1 MLQNHCGNPTPIKY
15 LKFLKIYVIIYIE
28 NEKRRKDNMHFDRIK
43 DLENMI
49 DSYLKEALK
58 AEIDNMIT
66 KRRGNIDEA
75 QKDFIGFVNEIKA
88 MGAEIFENKRVE
100 NYEKAEA
107 AKELERQRQL
117 KLERQRK
124 EEEAARRREV
134 EETLRSKRE
143 AEEVEKRRREA
154 KEAFRR
160 SREATLDDIL
170 NTVQEKLKTD
180 SNKSETVTKKSV
192 NVFDDDIFNM
202 FLSTV
207 LEEVFK

>member
-1 MLQNHCGNPTPIKY
+1 MS
-15 LKFLKIYVIIYIE
+15 
-28 NEKRRKDNMHFDRIK
+28 FDRIE
-43 DLENMI
+43 DLEKMI

-88 MGAEIFENKRVE
+88 MGAEIFENKRRE

-124 EEEAARRREV
+124 EEEAARRKEV

-180 SNKSETVTKKSV
+180 SNKSETVTKKKDV

>member
-1 MLQNHCGNPTPIKY
+1 MN
-15 LKFLKIYVIIYIE
+15 
-28 NEKRRKDNMHFDRIK
+28 FDRIK

-58 AEIDNMIT
+58 AEIDNMIA

-124 EEEAARRREV
+124 EEEAEKKRREIAEAFKRNKEMEAAKELEIQRKKEEAARRRE
-134 EETLRSKRE
+134 
-143 AEEVEKRRREA
+143 AEEALRR
-154 KEAFRR
+154 K
-160 SREATLDDIL
+160 REATLDDIL
-170 NTVQEKLKTD
+170 NTVQEKLKSD

-192 NVFDDDIFNM
+192 NVFNDDIFDM

>member
-1 MLQNHCGNPTPIKY
+1 MKKGE
-15 LKFLKIYVIIYIE
+15 KI
-28 NEKRRKDNMHFDRIK
+28 NMNFDRIK

-170 NTVQEKLKTD
+170 NTVQEKLKSD

>member
-1 MLQNHCGNPTPIKY
+1 MN
-15 LKFLKIYVIIYIE
+15 
-28 NEKRRKDNMHFDRIK
+28 FDRIK

-124 EEEAARRREV
+124 EEEAARQRKV
-134 EETLRSKRE
+134 EETLRSKKE
-143 AEEVEKRRREA
+143 AEEALRR
-154 KEAFRR
+154 K
-160 SREATLDDIL
+160 REATLDDIL

-180 SNKSETVTKKSV
+180 SNKSKTVIKKDV

>member
-1 MLQNHCGNPTPIKY
+1 MN
-15 LKFLKIYVIIYIE
+15 
-28 NEKRRKDNMHFDRIK
+28 FDRIK

-124 EEEAARRREV
+124 EEEAEKKRREIAEAFKRNKEMEAAKELERRRKEV
-134 EETLRSKRE
+134 
-143 AEEVEKRRREA
+143 
-154 KEAFRR
+154 
-160 SREATLDDIL
+160 DDIL
-170 NTVQEKLKTD
+170 NTIQTKLKKE
-180 SNKSETVTKKSV
+180 SNTETTKKSV

>member
-1 MLQNHCGNPTPIKY
+1 MN
-15 LKFLKIYVIIYIE
+15 
-28 NEKRRKDNMHFDRIK
+28 FDRIEN
-43 DLENMI
+43 LEKII
-49 DSYLKEALK
+49 DSYINEALK
-58 AEIDNMIT
+58 AEIDNLII

-107 AKELERQRQL
+107 AKELERQR
-117 KLERQRK
+117 K
-124 EEEAARRREV
+124 EEEAARRRKV

-170 NTVQEKLKTD
+170 NTVQEKLKNS

>member
-1 MLQNHCGNPTPIKY
+1 MN
-15 LKFLKIYVIIYIE
+15 
-28 NEKRRKDNMHFDRIK
+28 FDRIK

-58 AEIDNMIT
+58 AEIDNMII

-154 KEAFRR
+154 EEALRR
-160 SREATLDDIL
+160 KREATLDDIL
-170 NTVQEKLKTD
+170 NTVQEKLKSD

-192 NVFDDDIFNM
+192 NIFDDDIFNM

>member
-1 MLQNHCGNPTPIKY
+1 MKKGE
-15 LKFLKIYVIIYIE
+15 KI
-28 NEKRRKDNMHFDRIK
+28 NMNFDRIK

-170 NTVQEKLKTD
+170 NTVQEKLKSD
-180 SNKSETVTKKSV
+180 SNKSETVTKKKDV
-192 NVFDDDIFNM
+192 NVFNDDIFNM

>member
-1 MLQNHCGNPTPIKY
+1 MN
-15 LKFLKIYVIIYIE
+15 
-28 NEKRRKDNMHFDRIK
+28 FDRIK

-58 AEIDNMIT
+58 AEIDNMIA

-170 NTVQEKLKTD
+170 NTVQEKLKSD

>member
-1 MLQNHCGNPTPIKY
+1 MN
-15 LKFLKIYVIIYIE
+15 
-28 NEKRRKDNMHFDRIK
+28 FDRIK

-154 KEAFRR
+154 EEAFRR

-170 NTVQEKLKTD
+170 NTVQEKLKSD
-180 SNKSETVTKKSV
+180 SNKSETVTKKKDV
-192 NVFDDDIFNM
+192 NVFNDDIFNM

>member
-1 MLQNHCGNPTPIKY
+1 MN
-15 LKFLKIYVIIYIE
+15 
-28 NEKRRKDNMHFDRIK
+28 FDRIK

-124 EEEAARRREV
+124 EEEAARRRE
-134 EETLRSKRE
+134 
-143 AEEVEKRRREA
+143 AEEALRR
-154 KEAFRR
+154 K
-160 SREATLDDIL
+160 REATLDDIL
-170 NTVQEKLKTD
+170 NTVQEKLKSD
-180 SNKSETVTKKSV
+180 SNKSETITKKSV

>member
-1 MLQNHCGNPTPIKY
+1 MN
-15 LKFLKIYVIIYIE
+15 
-28 NEKRRKDNMHFDRIK
+28 FDRIK

-58 AEIDNMIT
+58 AEIDNIIT

-88 MGAEIFENKRVE
+88 MGAEIFENKRRE

-170 NTVQEKLKTD
+170 NTVQEKLKSD

>member
-1 MLQNHCGNPTPIKY
+1 MN
-15 LKFLKIYVIIYIE
+15 
-28 NEKRRKDNMHFDRIK
+28 FDRIK

-75 QKDFIGFVNEIKA
+75 QKDFIGFVNEIKT
-88 MGAEIFENKRVE
+88 MGAEIFEDKRRE

-180 SNKSETVTKKSV
+180 SNKSETETTKKNV
-192 NVFDDDIFNM
+192 NVLDDDIFDM

>member
-1 MLQNHCGNPTPIKY
+1 MKKGE
-15 LKFLKIYVIIYIE
+15 KI
-28 NEKRRKDNMHFDRIK
+28 NMNFDRIK

-124 EEEAARRREV
+124 EEEAEKKRREIAEAFKRNKEMEAAKELEIQRKKEEAARRRE
-134 EETLRSKRE
+134 
-143 AEEVEKRRREA
+143 AEEALRR
-154 KEAFRR
+154 K
-160 SREATLDDIL
+160 REATLDDIL
-170 NTVQEKLKTD
+170 NTVQEKLKSD

-192 NVFDDDIFNM
+192 NVFDDDIFDM

>member
-1 MLQNHCGNPTPIKY
+1 MN
-15 LKFLKIYVIIYIE
+15 
-28 NEKRRKDNMHFDRIK
+28 FDRIK

-117 KLERQRK
+117 KLERQRREEEAEKRRREIAEAFKRNK
-124 EEEAARRREV
+124 EIEAAKELEIQRKKEEAARRRE
-134 EETLRSKRE
+134 
-143 AEEVEKRRREA
+143 AEEALRR
-154 KEAFRR
+154 K
-160 SREATLDDIL
+160 REATLDDIL
-170 NTVQEKLKTD
+170 NTVQEKLKSD

-192 NVFDDDIFNM
+192 NVFNDDIFNM

>member
-1 MLQNHCGNPTPIKY
+1 MN
-15 LKFLKIYVIIYIE
+15 
-28 NEKRRKDNMHFDRIK
+28 FDRIK

-154 KEAFRR
+154 GEALRR
-160 SREATLDDIL
+160 KREATLDDIL
-170 NTVQEKLKTD
+170 NTVQEKLKSD

>member
-1 MLQNHCGNPTPIKY
+1 MN
-15 LKFLKIYVIIYIE
+15 
-28 NEKRRKDNMHFDRIK
+28 FDRIK

-58 AEIDNMIT
+58 AEIDNMIA

-124 EEEAARRREV
+124 EEEAEKKRREIAEAFKHHKEMEAAKELEIQRKKEEAARRREV

-143 AEEVEKRRREA
+143 AEEIEKRRREA
-154 KEAFRR
+154 EEALRR
-160 SREATLDDIL
+160 KREATLDDIL
-170 NTVQEKLKTD
+170 NTVQEKLKSD

>member
-1 MLQNHCGNPTPIKY
+1 MN
-15 LKFLKIYVIIYIE
+15 
-28 NEKRRKDNMHFDRIK
+28 FDRIK

-58 AEIDNMIT
+58 AEIDNLIA

-124 EEEAARRREV
+124 EEEAEKKRREIAEAFKRNKEIEAAKELEIQRKKEEAARRRE
-134 EETLRSKRE
+134 
-143 AEEVEKRRREA
+143 AEEALRR
-154 KEAFRR
+154 K
-160 SREATLDDIL
+160 REATLDDIL
-170 NTVQEKLKTD
+170 NTVQEKLKSD

-192 NVFDDDIFNM
+192 NVFNDDIFNM

>member
-1 MLQNHCGNPTPIKY
+1 MKKGE
-15 LKFLKIYVIIYIE
+15 KI
-28 NEKRRKDNMHFDRIK
+28 NMNFDRIK

-58 AEIDNMIT
+58 AEIDNMIA

>member
-1 MLQNHCGNPTPIKY
+1 MN
-15 LKFLKIYVIIYIE
+15 
-28 NEKRRKDNMHFDRIK
+28 FDRIK

-58 AEIDNMIT
+58 AEIDNMIA

-88 MGAEIFENKRVE
+88 MGAEIFEDKRRE

-124 EEEAARRREV
+124 EEEAARQRKV

-143 AEEVEKRRREA
+143 AEEVEKRR
-154 KEAFRR
+154 
-160 SREATLDDIL
+160 REATLDDIL

-192 NVFDDDIFNM
+192 NVFNDDIFNM

>member
-1 MLQNHCGNPTPIKY
+1 MN
-15 LKFLKIYVIIYIE
+15 
-28 NEKRRKDNMHFDRIK
+28 FDRIK

-88 MGAEIFENKRVE
+88 MGAEIFENKRTE

-154 KEAFRR
+154 TF
-160 SREATLDDIL
+160 DDIL

-180 SNKSETVTKKSV
+180 SNKSEPVTKKSV

>member
-1 MLQNHCGNPTPIKY
+1 MN
-15 LKFLKIYVIIYIE
+15 
-28 NEKRRKDNMHFDRIK
+28 FDRIK

-58 AEIDNMIT
+58 AEIDNMII

-75 QKDFIGFVNEIKA
+75 QKDFIGFINEIKT
-88 MGAEIFENKRVE
+88 MGAEIFEDKRRE

-124 EEEAARRREV
+124 EEEAEKKRREV
-134 EETLRSKRE
+134 EETL
-143 AEEVEKRRREA
+143 
-154 KEAFRR
+154 RR

-180 SNKSETVTKKSV
+180 SNKSETTKKSV

-207 LEEVFK
+207 LEEVLK

>member
-1 MLQNHCGNPTPIKY
+1 MN
-15 LKFLKIYVIIYIE
+15 
-28 NEKRRKDNMHFDRIK
+28 FDRIK

-58 AEIDNMIT
+58 AEIDNMIA

-88 MGAEIFENKRVE
+88 MGAEIFENKRTE

-180 SNKSETVTKKSV
+180 SNKSETVTKKDV
-192 NVFDDDIFNM
+192 NVFNDDIFNM

>member
-1 MLQNHCGNPTPIKY
+1 MN
-15 LKFLKIYVIIYIE
+15 
-28 NEKRRKDNMHFDRIK
+28 FDRIK

-58 AEIDNMIT
+58 AEIDNLIA

-124 EEEAARRREV
+124 EEEAEKKRREIAEAFKRNKEMEAAKELEIQRKKEEAARRRE
-134 EETLRSKRE
+134 
-143 AEEVEKRRREA
+143 AEEALRR
-154 KEAFRR
+154 K
-160 SREATLDDIL
+160 REATLDDIL

-192 NVFDDDIFNM
+192 NVFNDDIFNM

>member
-1 MLQNHCGNPTPIKY
+1 MN
-15 LKFLKIYVIIYIE
+15 
-28 NEKRRKDNMHFDRIK
+28 FDRIK

-58 AEIDNMIT
+58 AEIDNMIA

-88 MGAEIFENKRVE
+88 MGAEIFENKRTE

-170 NTVQEKLKTD
+170 NTVQEKLKSD

>member
-1 MLQNHCGNPTPIKY
+1 MN
-15 LKFLKIYVIIYIE
+15 FE
-28 NEKRRKDNMHFDRIK
+28 RIK
-43 DLENMI
+43 DLQNMI

-75 QKDFIGFVNEIKA
+75 QKDFIGFINEIKA
-88 MGAEIFENKRVE
+88 MGAEIFENKRTE

-143 AEEVEKRRREA
+143 AEEAARRREA
-154 KEAFRR
+154 EEALRR
-160 SREATLDDIL
+160 KREATLDDIL
-170 NTVQEKLKTD
+170 NTVQEKLKSD

>member
-1 MLQNHCGNPTPIKY
+1 MN
-15 LKFLKIYVIIYIE
+15 
-28 NEKRRKDNMHFDRIK
+28 FDRIK

-58 AEIDNMIT
+58 AEIDNLIT

-88 MGAEIFENKRVE
+88 MGAEIFENKRTE

>member
-1 MLQNHCGNPTPIKY
+1 MKKGE
-15 LKFLKIYVIIYIE
+15 KI
-28 NEKRRKDNMHFDRIK
+28 NMNFDRIK

-154 KEAFRR
+154 EEALRR
-160 SREATLDDIL
+160 KREATLDDIL
-170 NTVQEKLKTD
+170 NTVQEKLKSD

>member
-1 MLQNHCGNPTPIKY
+1 MN
-15 LKFLKIYVIIYIE
+15 
-28 NEKRRKDNMHFDRIK
+28 FDRIK

-58 AEIDNMIT
+58 AEIDNMII

>member
-1 MLQNHCGNPTPIKY
+1 MN
-15 LKFLKIYVIIYIE
+15 
-28 NEKRRKDNMHFDRIK
+28 FDRIK

-58 AEIDNMIT
+58 AEIDNMIA

-134 EETLRSKRE
+134 EETLRSKKE
-143 AEEVEKRRREA
+143 AEEALRR
-154 KEAFRR
+154 K
-160 SREATLDDIL
+160 REATLDDIL

>member
-1 MLQNHCGNPTPIKY
+1 MN
-15 LKFLKIYVIIYIE
+15 
-28 NEKRRKDNMHFDRIK
+28 FDRIK
-43 DLENMI
+43 DLESMI

-88 MGAEIFENKRVE
+88 MGAEIFEDKRRE

-107 AKELERQRQL
+107 AKEIERQRQL

-124 EEEAARRREV
+124 EEEAEKKRKEIAEAFKRNKEMEAAKELERRRKEV
-134 EETLRSKRE
+134 
-143 AEEVEKRRREA
+143 
-154 KEAFRR
+154 
-160 SREATLDDIL
+160 DDIL
-170 NTVQEKLKTD
+170 NTIQTKLKKE
-180 SNKSETVTKKSV
+180 SNTETKTTKKDV

>member
-1 MLQNHCGNPTPIKY
+1 
-15 LKFLKIYVIIYIE
+15 
-28 NEKRRKDNMHFDRIK
+28 MHFDRIK

-124 EEEAARRREV
+124 EEEAEKRREV

-170 NTVQEKLKTD
+170 NTVQEKLKSD
-180 SNKSETVTKKSV
+180 SNKSETVTKKKDV
-192 NVFDDDIFNM
+192 NVFNDDIFNM

>member
-1 MLQNHCGNPTPIKY
+1 MN
-15 LKFLKIYVIIYIE
+15 
-28 NEKRRKDNMHFDRIK
+28 FDRIK
-43 DLENMI
+43 DLESMI
-49 DSYLKEALK
+49 DSYLKAALK
-58 AEIDNMIT
+58 AEIDNMIAKT
-66 KRRGNIDEA
+66 RGNIDEA
-75 QKDFIGFVNEIKA
+75 QTDFIGFVNEIKA
-88 MGAEIFENKRVE
+88 IVAEIFEYKRVE

-124 EEEAARRREV
+124 EEEAEKKRREIAEAFKRHKEMEAAKELEIQRKKEEAARRRE
-134 EETLRSKRE
+134 
-143 AEEVEKRRREA
+143 AEEALRR
-154 KEAFRR
+154 K
-160 SREATLDDIL
+160 REATLDDIL

>member
-1 MLQNHCGNPTPIKY
+1 MN
-15 LKFLKIYVIIYIE
+15 
-28 NEKRRKDNMHFDRIK
+28 FDRIK

-58 AEIDNMIT
+58 AEIDNMIA

-124 EEEAARRREV
+124 EEEAEKKRREIAEAFKRNKEMEAAKELERRRKEV
-134 EETLRSKRE
+134 
-143 AEEVEKRRREA
+143 
-154 KEAFRR
+154 
-160 SREATLDDIL
+160 DDIL
-170 NTVQEKLKTD
+170 NTIQTKLKKE
-180 SNKSETVTKKSV
+180 SNTETTKKDV

>member
-1 MLQNHCGNPTPIKY
+1 MKKGE
-15 LKFLKIYVIIYIE
+15 KI
-28 NEKRRKDNMHFDRIK
+28 NMNFDRIK
-43 DLENMI
+43 DLESMI

-58 AEIDNMIT
+58 AEIDNMIA

-124 EEEAARRREV
+124 EEEAEKKRREIAEAFKRNKEMEAAKELEIQRKK
-134 EETLRSKRE
+134 EEAVRRRE
-143 AEEVEKRRREA
+143 AEEALRR
-154 KEAFRR
+154 K
-160 SREATLDDIL
+160 REATLDDIL

>member
-1 MLQNHCGNPTPIKY
+1 MN
-15 LKFLKIYVIIYIE
+15 
-28 NEKRRKDNMHFDRIK
+28 FDRIK

-170 NTVQEKLKTD
+170 NTVQEKLKSD
-180 SNKSETVTKKSV
+180 SNKSETITKKSV
-192 NVFDDDIFNM
+192 NVFNDDIFNM

>member
-1 MLQNHCGNPTPIKY
+1 MN
-15 LKFLKIYVIIYIE
+15 
-28 NEKRRKDNMHFDRIK
+28 FDRIK

-154 KEAFRR
+154 EEALRR
-160 SREATLDDIL
+160 KREATLDDIL
-170 NTVQEKLKTD
+170 NTVQEKLKSD
-180 SNKSETVTKKSV
+180 SNKSETVTKKKDV
-192 NVFDDDIFNM
+192 NVFNDDIFNM

>member
-1 MLQNHCGNPTPIKY
+1 MN
-15 LKFLKIYVIIYIE
+15 
-28 NEKRRKDNMHFDRIK
+28 FDRIK

-66 KRRGNIDEA
+66 KRKGNIDEA

-170 NTVQEKLKTD
+170 NTVQEKLKSD